1 MDFEKLTGIIF
12 DGLAPILENHRGAQ
26 LFARERAQF
35 DDWLKVELCRVLA
48 EAGHEPEPDKGK
60 VEIAVDVWALEART
74 INTNIPC
81 EGAKN
86 KKLKASK
93 NVDALIKDIWK
104 LTSPGKAIAYAH
116 RGVVFLAFPTAHDNE
131 RWQTVHLNRISSELT
146 QLERREFNFADDL
159 PGVLYFGRCSDS

>member
-1 MDFEKLTGIIF
+1 MEFEKLTGIVF
-12 DGLAPILENHRGAQ
+12 DGLAPILANHRGAL

-48 EAGHEPEPDKGK
+48 EAGCEPEPDKGK
-60 VEIAVDVWALEART
+60 VEIAVDGWALEART

-104 LTSPGKAIAYAH
+104 LTSPGKSTAYTH
-116 RGVVFLAFPTAHDNE
+116 RAVVFLAYPTAHDNE
-131 RWQTVHLNRISSELT
+131 RWQSVHLSRISSEVIR
-146 QLERREFNFADDL
+146 LERREFDFSDDL
-159 PGVLYFGRCSDS
+159 PGVLYFGLCSDS